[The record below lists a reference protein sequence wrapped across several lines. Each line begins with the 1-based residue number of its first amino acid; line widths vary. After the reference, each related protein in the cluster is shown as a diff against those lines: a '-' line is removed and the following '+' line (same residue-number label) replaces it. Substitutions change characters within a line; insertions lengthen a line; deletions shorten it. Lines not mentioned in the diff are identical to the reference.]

1 MSHNKITVDN
11 QNSSVTGDIPVNIAS
26 YISESSPASNQVIKY
41 NGTNWINGSYPG
53 ATTPNL
59 GLAIFGSTYGWS
71 GGNYFYA
78 AGDYFTIRD
87 YGSLQHRDSGFN
99 FNDATTANS
108 PLSNTRWS
116 ESIDIPTAGT
126 YLIVCTL
133 AILGGTSMTMRMSN
147 NAGEFGMKVTI
158 DRTSRYGA
166 FIYGIGT
173 FVNNDIFRIVVKSL
187 SGSVKNIDDDVMRTV
202 SYQIYQLS

>member
-1 MSHNKITVDN
+1 MSYNKITVNN
-11 QNSSVTGDIPVNIAS
+11 QNASAEGDIPININS
-26 YISESSPASNQVIKY
+26 YISESSPTTNQVIKY
-41 NGTNWINGSYPG
+41 DGSNWTNSSYPG
-53 ATTPNL
+53 SVSADL

-71 GGNYFYA
+71 GGSYYYA

-99 FNDATTANS
+99 FNDATTSNS
-108 PLSNTRWS
+108 PLSNTRWA

-133 AILGGTSMTMRMSN
+133 AIPSGTSMTMRMRN

-173 FVNNDIFRIVVKSL
+173 FVNNDIFRIVVKSVD
-187 SGSVKNIDDDVMRTV
+187 GSVKNVDDEEMRTI
-202 SYQIYQLS
+202 SYQIYKL